1 MSFKDTLFT
10 VHTDHLENK
19 VVKNKIKKKEY
30 KYGYDKDLDCVV
42 ISMDGTLGEI
52 YEIQGLRIGLP
63 KMPDSVLGDDLPQ
76 KKQFFRHV
84 LKPESLKKIKSIID
98 FREIQDEVRKSQW
111 AEYIEIEWNKRTD
124 GTWFMCDGE
133 AIYLTGSNYFFL
145 NYHKIDNAN
154 RDDNRADFR
163 HSNRIWFY
171 FLEACKAD
179 PRCYGMCYLKNRRS
193 GFSHMA
199 ASESVN
205 VASKS
210 KNAHI
215 GILSKTATDAKQL
228 FTEKVVG
235 CSREL
240 PFYFRPLQA
249 GMDNPKTELVYA
261 VPSVKLT
268 RKSINKASTSEDFVE
283 GLDTKVTWLATNSNS
298 YDGFKLK
305 MLVHDESGK
314 WEKPN
319 SITKNWSVT
328 KTCLRLG
335 RRIVGKVLMGS
346 TSNALD
352 KGGEEFKD
360 IYYGGDLTKVRR
372 NAIGQTPSG
381 MYSFFI
387 NALWNMEGFF
397 DVYGWPVFDTP
408 EEDVMGVD
416 GALVDIGSR
425 DFWQAEVDGMAGN
438 QDMQHEYTR
447 QFPLSE
453 KHAFRDE
460 AVNSLFNLVK
470 IYQQVDHN
478 EDMTREGYVTIGSF
492 QWKGGQK
499 DTEVEFH
506 PSKNG
511 RFHLTWIP
519 PKHMQNA
526 RSMKQ
531 GILYPANETLGAFG
545 CDPYDISG
553 AVGGGG
559 SKGALTGVTGFTM
572 YPDVPNNKMFLEYIA
587 RPQTA
592 DIFFEDML
600 MAMVFYGMPALIE
613 NNKVGLLRY
622 LRRRGYRKYV
632 MNRPDRTF
640 QQLSKS
646 EIELGGIPNSSEDV
660 KQAHAAAI
668 ESYIEDFVGT
678 INENGDMGDMYFSR
692 TLEDWARFDITD
704 RTAHDASISSGLAL
718 MGINKFKY
726 RPRNERQNK
735 IVNLGL
741 KRYNNDGAR
750 ARIIK

>member
-1 MSFKDTLFT
+1 MSFRDTLFT
-10 VHTDHLENK
+10 IDREHLELK
-19 VVKNKIKKKEY
+19 YVKQQNRKKGF
-30 KYGYDKDLDCVV
+30 KYGYNSDLDCVV
-42 ISMDGTLGEI
+42 VGKDGTLGEI
-52 YEIQGLRIGLP
+52 YQVQGLRIGLP
-63 KMPDSVLGDDLPQ
+63 LAPKEMADSDLP
-76 KKQFFRHV
+76 KKDQYFKHT
-84 LKPESLKKIKSIID
+84 LKPESLKKIKSIVD
-98 FREIQDEVRKSQW
+98 FKALQNEGLKIKW
-111 AEYIEIEWNKRTD
+111 AEYIETEWNRRTD
-124 GTWFMCDGE
+124 GYWFMSHGE
-133 AIYLTGSNYFFL
+133 PTYVTGSNYFFL
-145 NYHKIDNAN
+145 NYHRIDNDN
-154 RDDNRADFR
+154 SDENRADFR

-179 PRCYGMCYLKNRRS
+179 YRCYGMCYLKNRRS

-205 VASKS
+205 VGTMT

-235 CSREL
+235 CSRDL

-261 VPSVKLT
+261 IPSVKLT
-268 RKSINKASTSEDFVE
+268 KRSMTQVTKEEEYMD
-283 GLDTKVTWLATNSNS
+283 GLDTKITWLATNSNS

-335 RRIVGKVLMGS
+335 RRVVGKVLMGS

-360 IYYGGDLTKVRR
+360 IYYAGDLTKIRR

-397 DVYGWPVFDTP
+397 DKYGWPVIETP
-408 EEDVMGVD
+408 PAPVEGVD
-416 GALVDIGSR
+416 GLPIDIGCR
-425 DFWQAEVDGMAGN
+425 DFWQAEVDGLKGN
-438 QDMQHEYTR
+438 QDQQHEYTR

-460 AVNSLFNLVK
+460 ATNSLFNLVK

-478 EDMTREGYVTIGSF
+478 EDIVREGYVTQGSF
-492 QWKGGQK
+492 QWQGGKK
-499 DTEVEFH
+499 DTRVEFH

-511 RFHLTWIP
+511 RFFLTWIP
-519 PKHMQNA
+519 PDHMQNA
-526 RSMKQ
+526 RSVKQ
-531 GILYPANETLGAFG
+531 GLVYPANEGLGTFG

-559 SKGALTGVTGFTM
+559 SKGALHGVTGFSM
-572 YPDVPNNKMFLEYIA
+572 SPDVPNNKIFLEYVA

-592 DIFFEDML
+592 DIFFEDVL

-632 MNRPDRTF
+632 MNRPDKTF

-668 ESYIEDFVGT
+668 ESYIEEFVGT
-678 INENGDMGDMYFSR
+678 LNENGDHGDMYFSR
-692 TLEDWARFDITD
+692 TLEDWAKFDITD

-718 MGINKFKY
+718 MGMHKFKY
-726 RPRNERQNK
+726 APRNARQSK
-735 IVNLGL
+735 LVNLGL
-741 KRYNNDGAR
+741 KRYNNKGGR
-750 ARIIK
+750 SRIIK